1 MVFIKLALVPLLLIS
16 LVGKAS
22 IMARPIQ
29 SQGRVN
35 GIVIDSASRQPVA
48 FASVSLLAA
57 SGNVIDGL
65 TTSESG
71 AFDFADL
78 PYAEYTLRITYL
90 GYYTRTLFPLSLTH
104 QNPVMSLGM
113 LALFSQTQQLGEVVV
128 TAQKAIIEEKS
139 DRLVYNAAE
148 DLTNKGVWQLD
159 DTIQSKVMA
168 MVFAMASEIERG
180 LISKRTRHALLMKK
194 EADVRL
200 GRPKGRVKANLM
212 STG

>member
-29 SQGRVN
+29 FQGRVN
-35 GIVIDSASRQPVA
+35 GIVIDSASRQPIA

-78 PYAEYTLRITYL
+78 PY
-90 GYYTRTLFPLSLTH
+90 
-104 QNPVMSLGM
+104 
-113 LALFSQTQQLGEVVV
+113 
-128 TAQKAIIEEKS
+128 
-139 DRLVYNAAE
+139 
-148 DLTNKGVWQLD
+148 GVKL
-159 DTIQSKVMA
+159 K
-168 MVFAMASEIERG
+168 
-180 LISKRTRHALLMKK
+180 
-194 EADVRL
+194 
-200 GRPKGRVKANLM
+200 KGRKTVTTFAYDIYL
-212 STG
+212 S